1 MITSAKMNKI
11 LITTSSFAKESKR
24 AIELMEGMALVF
36 NPYGRTLRE
45 DELVSLLDEH
55 KPIGLLAGTEK
66 IDRGTLEKAM
76 AHLVVISRVGV
87 GWDNVDR
94 ASAKELGIRL
104 FRTEGVLTQSVAELT
119 LGLILAALRRIPAH
133 DRALRQNQWKKQMG
147 GLLAGKK
154 VGLVGFGD
162 IGMRVGALVKAFG
175 ATVMYNDMVPRE
187 TEEWAE
193 STTLD
198 TLLRRSDIVSL
209 HASGNTLILGECELD
224 ACKPG
229 VVIVN
234 TARGSLIDE
243 DALYRYLVKGHIG
256 YACLDVFAEE
266 PYSGSLK
273 DLENVIMSPHVGS
286 YAREARIQMEERA
299 VLNMLSGLKE
309 CGML

>member
-1 MITSAKMNKI
+1 
-11 LITTSSFAKESKR
+11 
-24 AIELMEGMALVF
+24 MEGMSVVF

-45 DELVSLLDEH
+45 DELVSLLEEH

-66 IDRGTLEKAM
+66 IGRGTLEKAM
-76 AHLVVISRVGV
+76 AYLRVISRVGV

-94 ASAKELGIRL
+94 ASAAEFGIRL

-119 LGLILAALRRIPAH
+119 LGLILAALRRILAH
-133 DRALRQNQWKKQMG
+133 DRAVRQNQWKKQMG
-147 GLLAGKK
+147 GLLAGKT

-162 IGMRVGALVKAFG
+162 IGLRVGSLVRAFG
-175 ATVMYNDMVPRE
+175 ATVVYHDLALRE

-198 TLLRRSDIVSL
+198 TLLRKADIVSL
-209 HASGNTLILGECELD
+209 HASGNTPILGDRELK

-243 DALYRYLVKGHIG
+243 DALYRHLVQGHIG

-266 PYSGSLK
+266 PYFGPLK
-273 DLENVIMSPHVGS
+273 DLENVILSPHVGS
-286 YAREARIQMEERA
+286 YAREARIQMEDRA
-299 VLNMLSGLKE
+299 VLNLLSGLEE
-309 CGML
+309 CGVL